1 MAAPQ
6 VDDAATSVLPWKK
19 HMVMA
24 QYLFLSKVLETLTLV
39 RLSRRASDALVLSKG
54 QPGTRE
60 SQDRL
65 PGPAFPPPLLFFR
78 QQLSWGDCLVGCCW
92 KSGSLTWAGV
102 QVSCCVYSFAYF
114 CVLVA
119 QSCLTLCD
127 PMDCS
132 APGSSVHRNLQARTL
147 EWVSVFFS
155 RGSSRPRDRTQV
167 SCIAGRFFA
176 LWVTKEVLIL
186 GALQFLLWKLR
197 IIVLTSVCS

>member
-1 MAAPQ
+1 MVFPDLLSCLSGFSCSLLSFLKTITLKSSLRNRFISLWSVTEKQ
-6 VDDAATSVLPWKK
+6 LCSFGIVKFSWFFFFFNISCSLILYSVL
-19 HMVMA
+19 V
-24 QYLFLSKVLETLTLV
+24 T
-39 RLSRRASDALVLSKG
+39 
-54 QPGTRE
+54 
-60 SQDRL
+60 
-65 PGPAFPPPLLFFR
+65 
-78 QQLSWGDCLVGCCW
+78 
-92 KSGSLTWAGV
+92 
-102 QVSCCVYSFAYF
+102 
-114 CVLVA
+114 
-119 QSCLTLCD
+119 QSCPTLFD

-132 APGSSVHRNLQARTL
+132 LPGSSVHRNLQARTL